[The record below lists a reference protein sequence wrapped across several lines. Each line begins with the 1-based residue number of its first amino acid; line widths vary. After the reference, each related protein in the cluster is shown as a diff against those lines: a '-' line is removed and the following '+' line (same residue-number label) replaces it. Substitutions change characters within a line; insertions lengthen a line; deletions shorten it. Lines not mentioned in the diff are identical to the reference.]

1 MILHVELYYMRKYV
15 ILFIITI
22 LYRSHTEA
30 QISNNVSGNTI
41 SNNYGSISYSIGEL
55 LYVEKG
61 SQYTL
66 IEGIQNG
73 IAINLVKSN
82 SSIKV
87 AIYPNPTS
95 DQIYFKVQNLNFDN
109 YSYKIYNT
117 NGIELLNGRIQ
128 NVNTSVSLSQLPPS
142 IYLCKIYRDQLEML
156 TYQIIKIN

>member
-1 MILHVELYYMRKYV
+1 MRKYV

>member
-1 MILHVELYYMRKYV
+1 MLKY
-15 ILFIITI
+15 IFLFILII
-22 LYRSHTEA
+22 FNRFQIEA

-55 LYVEKG
+55 LYAEKG

-142 IYLCKIYRDQLEML
+142 IYLCKIYRDHLEML